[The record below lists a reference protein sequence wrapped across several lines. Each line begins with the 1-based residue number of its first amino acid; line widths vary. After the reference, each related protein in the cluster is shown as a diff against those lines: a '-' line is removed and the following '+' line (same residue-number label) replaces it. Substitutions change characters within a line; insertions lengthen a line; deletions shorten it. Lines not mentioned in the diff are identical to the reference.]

1 MIYWGGNH
9 QTIIPRMGACG
20 SGTDPK
26 GGSGGGAGSGGG
38 SANVPIDAGKFDF
51 LDDFKDWLK
60 DNAGKLAL
68 GALAVGL
75 VAGALVYAKKRRKG
89 GDTPSIP
96 GFEDSGFDIEGASSI
111 DRSAGRGAF
120 DENGVAPCAILV
132 FEHRLYLYYAGYQLG
147 QKVRF
152 CAYSGLAVSDDHGVT
167 FKRLSNVPVTDRT
180 DDAMYF
186 RVIHSIMNDD
196 GIFKVWYG
204 AGSTYDVGA
213 DKTLPRYNV
222 QMMES
227 KSLFEFP
234 KHGHVVVETKGD
246 EYRVGRPYVFKN
258 DDEFIMFYGTGSE
271 AVPYRLGYATSSDSY
286 RWERKDDLSI
296 EGPSATWD
304 SEMMA
309 YPAVVTNNDVSYL
322 FYNGNDYGR
331 EGFGYAVIEGL

>member
-1 MIYWGGNH
+1 MLTLRKKGLIYG
-9 QTIIPRMGACG
+9 PRGESSWA
-20 SGTDPK
+20 K
-26 GGSGGGAGSGGG
+26 H
-38 SANVPIDAGKFDF
+38 SALQPTPY
-51 LDDFKDWLK
+51 LL
-60 DNAGKLAL
+60 DNATIRIFTGFRDSD
-68 GALAVGL
+68 GVSRVGF
-75 VAGALVYAKKRRKG
+75 VDVSADNPSNVIRVSK
-89 GDTPSIP
+89 TPSL
-96 GFEDSGFDIEGASSI
+96 DIGH
-111 DRSAGRGAF
+111 DGAF

-152 CAYSGLAVSDDHGVT
+152 CAYSGLAVSDDQGVT

-180 DDAMYF
+180 NDAMYF
-186 RVIHSIMNDD
+186 RVIHSIMNDN

-227 KSLFEFP
+227 KHLFEFP
-234 KHGHVVVETKGD
+234 KHGQVVVETKGD

-309 YPAVVTNNDVSYL
+309 YPAVVTNNDISYL

-331 EGFGYAVIEGL
+331 DGFGYAVIEGL

>member
-1 MIYWGGNH
+1 MLTLRKRGLIYGPSGESSWAKH
-9 QTIIPRMGACG
+9 SALQPTPYLLDTATIRIFTGFRDSDGVSRVGFVDVSAD
-20 SGTDPK
+20 DP
-26 GGSGGGAGSGGG
+26 S
-38 SANVPIDAGKFDF
+38 NVISVSK
-51 LDDFKDWLK
+51 
-60 DNAGKLAL
+60 
-68 GALAVGL
+68 
-75 VAGALVYAKKRRKG
+75 
-89 GDTPSIP
+89 TPSL
-96 GFEDSGFDIEGASSI
+96 DIGP
-111 DRSAGRGAF
+111 DGAF

-186 RVIHSIMNDD
+186 RVIHSIMNDN

-204 AGSTYDVGA
+204 AGSSYDVGA

-227 KSLFEFP
+227 KSLFDFP
-234 KHGHVVVETKGD
+234 KHGQVVVETKDD

-258 DDEFIMFYGTGSE
+258 DNQFIMFYGTGSE
-271 AVPYRLGYATSSDSY
+271 AVPYRLGYATSIDSY
-286 RWERKDDLSI
+286 SWQRKDDLSI
-296 EGPSATWD
+296 EGSSATWD

-309 YPAVVTNNDVSYL
+309 YPAVVTNKDVSYL
-322 FYNGNDYGR
+322 FYNGNNYGR

>member
-1 MIYWGGNH
+1 MLTLKKKGLIYG
-9 QTIIPRMGACG
+9 PRGESSWA
-20 SGTDPK
+20 K
-26 GGSGGGAGSGGG
+26 H
-38 SANVPIDAGKFDF
+38 SALQPTPY
-51 LDDFKDWLK
+51 LL
-60 DNAGKLAL
+60 DNATIRIFTGFRDSD
-68 GALAVGL
+68 GVSRVGF
-75 VAGALVYAKKRRKG
+75 VDVSADNPSNVISVSK
-89 GDTPSIP
+89 TPSL
-96 GFEDSGFDIEGASSI
+96 DIGH
-111 DRSAGRGAF
+111 DGAF

-180 DDAMYF
+180 NDAMYF
-186 RVIHSIMNDD
+186 RVIHSIINDD

-258 DDEFIMFYGTGSE
+258 DDGFIMFYGTGSE

-296 EGPSATWD
+296 KGPSATWD

>member
-1 MIYWGGNH
+1 MLTLKKKGLIYG
-9 QTIIPRMGACG
+9 PRGESSWA
-20 SGTDPK
+20 K
-26 GGSGGGAGSGGG
+26 H
-38 SANVPIDAGKFDF
+38 SALQPTPY
-51 LDDFKDWLK
+51 LL
-60 DNAGKLAL
+60 DNATIRIFTGFRDSD
-68 GALAVGL
+68 GVSRVGF
-75 VAGALVYAKKRRKG
+75 VDVSADNPSNVISVSK
-89 GDTPSIP
+89 TPSL
-96 GFEDSGFDIEGASSI
+96 DIGH
-111 DRSAGRGAF
+111 DGAF

-180 DDAMYF
+180 NDAMYF

-213 DKTLPRYNV
+213 DKTLPHYNV

>member
-1 MIYWGGNH
+1 MLTLRKKGLIYG
-9 QTIIPRMGACG
+9 PRGESPWA
-20 SGTDPK
+20 K
-26 GGSGGGAGSGGG
+26 H
-38 SANVPIDAGKFDF
+38 SALQPTPY
-51 LDDFKDWLK
+51 LL
-60 DNAGKLAL
+60 DNATIRIFTGFRDSD
-68 GALAVGL
+68 GVSRVGF
-75 VAGALVYAKKRRKG
+75 VDVSADNPSHVIRVSK
-89 GDTPSIP
+89 TPSL
-96 GFEDSGFDIEGASSI
+96 DIGH
-111 DRSAGRGAF
+111 DGAF

-180 DDAMYF
+180 NDAMYF
-186 RVIHSIMNDD
+186 RVIHSIMNVD

-234 KHGHVVVETKGD
+234 KHGQVVVETKGD

-309 YPAVVTNNDVSYL
+309 YPAVVTNNDASYL

-331 EGFGYAVIEGL
+331 EGFGYAVIDGL

>member
-1 MIYWGGNH
+1 MLTLKKKGLIYG
-9 QTIIPRMGACG
+9 PRGESSWA
-20 SGTDPK
+20 K
-26 GGSGGGAGSGGG
+26 H
-38 SANVPIDAGKFDF
+38 SALQPTPY
-51 LDDFKDWLK
+51 LL
-60 DNAGKLAL
+60 DNATIRIFTGFRDSD
-68 GALAVGL
+68 GVSRVGF
-75 VAGALVYAKKRRKG
+75 VDVSADNPSNVISVSK
-89 GDTPSIP
+89 TPSL
-96 GFEDSGFDIEGASSI
+96 DIGH
-111 DRSAGRGAF
+111 DGAF

-180 DDAMYF
+180 NDALYF

>member
-1 MIYWGGNH
+1 MLTLKKKGLIYG
-9 QTIIPRMGACG
+9 PRGESSWA
-20 SGTDPK
+20 K
-26 GGSGGGAGSGGG
+26 H
-38 SANVPIDAGKFDF
+38 SALQPTPY
-51 LDDFKDWLK
+51 LL
-60 DNAGKLAL
+60 DNATIRIFTGFRDSD
-68 GALAVGL
+68 GVSRVGF
-75 VAGALVYAKKRRKG
+75 VDVSADNPSNVISVSK
-89 GDTPSIP
+89 TPSL
-96 GFEDSGFDIEGASSI
+96 DIGH
-111 DRSAGRGAF
+111 DGAF

-180 DDAMYF
+180 NDAMYF

-234 KHGHVVVETKGD
+234 KHGHVVV
-246 EYRVGRPYVFKN
+246 
-258 DDEFIMFYGTGSE
+258 
-271 AVPYRLGYATSSDSY
+271 
-286 RWERKDDLSI
+286 
-296 EGPSATWD
+296 
-304 SEMMA
+304 
-309 YPAVVTNNDVSYL
+309 
-322 FYNGNDYGR
+322 
-331 EGFGYAVIEGL
+331 